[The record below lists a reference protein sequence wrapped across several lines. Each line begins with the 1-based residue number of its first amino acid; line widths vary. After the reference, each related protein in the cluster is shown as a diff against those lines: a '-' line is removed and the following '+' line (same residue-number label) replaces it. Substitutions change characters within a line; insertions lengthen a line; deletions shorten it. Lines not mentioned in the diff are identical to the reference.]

1 MGYRTP
7 SQCQAARL
15 GHHRLP
21 ESRKQT
27 FISPLRTSKYG
38 QKRALESIKW
48 IRLLFN
54 RIKEMADGRN
64 WDYDFLD
71 CGGEGDMDE
80 EFTDLI
86 EEEFNR

>member
-1 MGYRTP
+1 
-7 SQCQAARL
+7 
-15 GHHRLP
+15 
-21 ESRKQT
+21 
-27 FISPLRTSKYG
+27 
-38 QKRALESIKW
+38 
-48 IRLLFN
+48 
-54 RIKEMADGRN
+54 MADGRN